1 MSLLQR
7 LFKKTPDPRQTMAPL
22 YAAIVA
28 RGREPHWYLDGKVPD
43 TLDGRFDMIAAVMSI
58 VLLQLEQAKKAE
70 ESVWLTELFVDDM
83 DGQLRQ
89 IGVGDVVVGKHIG
102 RMVSALGG
110 RLAAYRA
117 GLADGGDPTGD
128 PTGDMA
134 DALRR
139 NLYRGEEV
147 GAEALAHV
155 ETQLRALVAQLAA
168 HPIAALLT
176 GDLPK

>member
-43 TLDGRFDMIAAVMSI
+43 TLDGRFDMIAAVLSI
-58 VLLQLEQAKKAE
+58 VLLQLEQAQKPE

-89 IGVGDVVVGKHIG
+89 IGVGDVIVGKHIG
-102 RMVSALGG
+102 RMVGALGG
-110 RLAAYRA
+110 RIAAYRA
-117 GLADGGDPTGD
+117 GLAEG
-128 PTGDMA
+128 GDMA
-134 DALRR
+134 DALKR
-139 NLYRGEEV
+139 NLYRGEDV
-147 GAEALAHV
+147 SPQALAHV
-155 ETQLRALVAQLAA
+155 EQGLRALAQQLAT
-168 HPIAALLT
+168 HPTAALLT

>member
-28 RGREPHWYLDGKVPD
+28 KGREPHWYLDGKVPD

-58 VLLQLEQAKKAE
+58 VLLQLEQAKQAE
-70 ESVWLTELFVDDM
+70 EAVWLTETFVDDM

-110 RLAAYRA
+110 RIAAYRA
-117 GLADGGDPTGD
+117 GLADGGDQTGD
-128 PTGDMA
+128 LA
-134 DALRR
+134 DALKR
-139 NLYRGEEV
+139 NLYRGEDV
-147 GAEALAHV
+147 SAQALAHV
-155 ETQLRALVAQLAA
+155 ERSLRTWAQQLAA
-168 HPIAALLT
+168 HPLADLLT